1 MDQSAIYG
9 GSHGG
14 GESLPRTALGGTRGQ
29 TVKEFDEQAVGVTN
43 EINFNQVVPDEKE
56 GEEPEKT
63 LEALSG
69 RNNQIA

>member
-43 EINFNQVVPDEKE
+43 EINFNQVVPD
-56 GEEPEKT
+56 GGPELLPNDLDAVLTTSTT
-63 LEALSG
+63 LPS
-69 RNNQIA
+69 